1 MALDSP
7 ANRTAGW
14 LRKVPNVLTALRLLL
29 VPVLWVLALTG
40 HPRLVGAGT
49 LLAWFTD
56 MLDGPIARRT
66 RSTTRWGS
74 TFDSVA
80 DHALTVSVV
89 FWLILLRPEFV
100 REQFPLLVG
109 WAALALLTVAVG
121 MIRFKK
127 PGDLHL
133 YSGKLAGGLG
143 YAFGASLLL
152 FGGYSRWV
160 FYAVLT
166 IASLAALEAL
176 AIFLTAKSVDEH
188 RRSILFPPHR
198 AGSTTTTTD

>member
-14 LRKVPNVLTALRLLL
+14 LSKVPNVLTALRLLL
-29 VPVLWVLALTG
+29 IPVLWVLALTG

-74 TFDSVA
+74 TFDSIA
-80 DHALTVSVV
+80 DHALTISMVC
-89 FWLILLRPEFV
+89 WLVLLRQDFV
-100 REQFPLLVG
+100 REQFPLLAG
-109 WAALALLTVAVG
+109 WAALALLTLAVG

-133 YSGKLAGGLG
+133 YSGKLA
-143 YAFGASLLL
+143 
-152 FGGYSRWV
+152 
-160 FYAVLT
+160 
-166 IASLAALEAL
+166 
-176 AIFLTAKSVDEH
+176 
-188 RRSILFPPHR
+188 
-198 AGSTTTTTD
+198 

>member
-1 MALDSP
+1 MPVDPP
-7 ANRTAGW
+7 ADRPASW
-14 LRKVPNVLTALRLLL
+14 LQKVPNILTGLRLLL
-29 VPVLWVLALTG
+29 VPVLWVLALLG
-40 HPRLVGAGT
+40 HATLVGAGT

-80 DHALTVSVV
+80 DHALTISVV
-89 FWLILLRPEFV
+89 FWLILLRPHFV
-100 REQFPLLVG
+100 REQFPLLLG
-109 WAALALLTVAVG
+109 WSILALSTVAVG
-121 MIRFKK
+121 MIRFGK

-143 YAFGASLLL
+143 YLFGASLLL
-152 FGGYSRWV
+152 FGSYSRGV

-166 IASLAALEAL
+166 IASLAAIEAM
-176 AIFLTAKSVDEH
+176 AIFLTASRVDEH
-188 RRSILFPPHR
+188 RRSILFPPRR
-198 AGSTTTTTD
+198 AG

>member
-1 MALDSP
+1 MHSP
-7 ANRTAGW
+7 VNPTASW
-14 LRKVPNVLTALRLLL
+14 LSKVPNVLTALRLLL
-29 VPVLWVLALTG
+29 VPVLWVLALLG
-40 HPRLVGAGT
+40 HARLVGAGT

-100 REQFPLLVG
+100 REQFPLLAG

-121 MIRFKK
+121 MIRFGK

-143 YAFGASLLL
+143 YLFGASLLL
-152 FGGYSRWV
+152 FDSYSRWA
-160 FYAVLT
+160 FYAVFA
-166 IASLAALEAL
+166 IACLAALEAL
-176 AIFLTAKSVDEH
+176 AIFLTASRVDEH
-188 RRSILFPPHR
+188 RRSILFPPR
-198 AGSTTTTTD
+198 RTG